1 MINKQIFNSL
11 QQIFKTGPYSPI
23 RDIVASNFISK
34 CMRLNSFG
42 NIVNLLKNTVND
54 KDIPIDDVSALLYN
68 LITCNFKEQ
77 NSRVIFTK
85 LWDETITE
93 LEPKTKFL
101 VFYNLK
107 LAFEQD
113 IQNHVKAYQSYE
125 KMWFNFKSDHRVVA
139 VECSC
144 TNCECEYYTPAVI
157 DVMQY
162 KERKFYSEID
172 FSKLTPLCLNI
183 YKNRSFPNIKPSELS
198 ARCKACGKGS
208 LRLSFPP

>member
-1 MINKQIFNSL
+1 
-11 QQIFKTGPYSPI
+11 
-23 RDIVASNFISK
+23 
-34 CMRLNSFG
+34 MRLNWFG
-42 NIVNLLKNTVND
+42 NIVNLLKNTAND
-54 KDIPIDDVSALLYN
+54 KDNPIDDVSALLYN

-77 NSRVIFTK
+77 NAKVIFNS

-93 LEPKTKFL
+93 LKPKIKNM

-125 KMWFNFKSDHRVVA
+125 KMWFNSKSDHRVVA

-144 TNCECEYYTPAVI
+144 TNCECYTPAFM

-162 KERKFYSEID
+162 KERKFYSKID

-183 YKNRSFPNIKPSELS
+183 YKNRSFPNIMPSELS
-198 ARCKACGKGS
+198 PRCKNCGKGS
-208 LRLSFPP
+208 LRLSFPDRNLSIVF